1 MSIRIDEGVCTG
13 CGLCVAV
20 CPGSLITAKGLD
32 GRAVINRP
40 EDCWGCASCLKECAF
55 GAISYFLGADIGGNG
70 ATMRVIVD
78 GNVLDWV
85 LTMSDGHTERI
96 KVRRDE
102 PNSY

>member
-1 MSIRIDEGVCTG
+1 
-13 CGLCVAV
+13 
-20 CPGSLITAKGLD
+20 
-32 GRAVINRP
+32 
-40 EDCWGCASCLKECAF
+40 
-55 GAISYFLGADIGGNG
+55 
-70 ATMRVIVD
+70 MRVIVD